1 MTGSP
6 YLLVVDDSAAQA
18 AFLKAVL
25 STAGFRVETAADGAI
40 ALERMQHSQP
50 DGVLTDLQMPNMNGL
65 ELVQAVREEFPGIP
79 IVLMTAVGSEA
90 IAAEALRKGAAS
102 YVPKLNIED
111 NISDT
116 MRRVLSLTKVEEQ
129 NRRTTDR
136 LSAYS
141 TRVECEFE
149 LDNDDSLIPPL
160 VQRLQETLAAMQLW
174 DEGVRMQIGM
184 ALDEALINAMHH
196 GNLEAPSELRDKDA
210 GRPYIEL
217 IERRRQEEPYCS
229 RKVTFITRSS
239 RTGASF
245 TVRDQGPGFDPGS
258 VPDPT
263 APENLEKVS
272 GRGLLLIHTFMDAV
286 EHNEAGNEITM
297 TKKA

>member
-6 YLLVVDDSAAQA
+6 YILVVDDSAAQA

-25 STAGFRVETAADGAI
+25 STAGFRVETASDGAL
-40 ALERMQHSQP
+40 ALERMRHSPP
-50 DGVLTDLQMPNMNGL
+50 DGVLTDLQMPNMDGL
-65 ELVQAVREEFPGIP
+65 ELVQTVRDEFAGIP
-79 IVLMTAVGSEA
+79 IVLMTAVGSEQ

-116 MRRVLSLTKVEEQ
+116 MRRVLSLTKVVEH

-136 LSAYS
+136 LAEYS
-141 TRVECEFE
+141 TRLDFEFK

-160 VQRLQETLAAMQLW
+160 VQRLQETLAEMELW

-196 GNLEAPSELRDKDA
+196 GNLEAPSALRDQDA

-217 IERRRQEEPYCS
+217 INRRQQEEPYAS
-229 RKVTFITRSS
+229 RKVTFTASSTRQ
-239 RTGASF
+239 GATF
-245 TVRDQGPGFDPGS
+245 TVQDEGPGFDPGS

-272 GRGLLLIHTFMDAV
+272 GRGLLLIHTFMDDV
-286 EHNEAGNEITM
+286 SHNDAGNAITM